1 MQFTSI
7 LKCVCVTDFT
17 VDTLICKGKEGPSCS
32 VPSQCARDWGADE
45 RQHAHSQICSWA
57 PRAQREGLEETPLA
71 LHEG

>member
-1 MQFTSI
+1 MSI